1 METKSIQS
9 VEKNITMVALAN
21 VQPSSYNP
29 RKNFDG
35 ESLAELAESIRQQG
49 VLQPIGVRPTEEN
62 RFEIV
67 FGERRFRASLMAG
80 LEEIPAIVMEISDE
94 QAEEMAVTENL
105 QRKDVTPI
113 EEANAYQRLLESG
126 RHDVQSLAVQFGKN
140 ESYIRTRLKFVSLIP
155 EIVQLLE
162 QDEITISVASEIC
175 RYGEDIRREVYE
187 THLKEGVQYNSWR
200 GMKASEVAK
209 KIEQQ
214 YTADLAR
221 YSFDKTLCLSC
232 PHNTNNMMLFCEGGC
247 GNCANRTCLA
257 EMNAAYLTE
266 KAVQFVEQYP
276 AVSLC
281 HQEYN
286 YNETVVERLTAMG
299 YEVECLKTYATA
311 YPETPEAPEKEE
323 YGTSEEY
330 EEAYKEYEQD
340 FSDYMEQCKAIHG
353 QAEAGE
359 ITLYIRIEQKEV
371 VLCYLKN
378 AASNAN
384 GTDGT
389 VEKPL
394 SPVEKLEKQD
404 KRNKEIALEKTV
416 EDTKKQILEV
426 DMSERKFGQDEDKM
440 IYFFLL
446 ASLRRE
452 HYAEV
457 GLEEK
462 EPYHYLTDGEK
473 MDIIANLTAKQKAV
487 IRRDFLIAN
496 FKNAF
501 GGNAVASL
509 LLDFAQKHMP
519 EELAEIKNGHNEVY
533 EKRHQRIEEKK
544 AVLLV
549 QEQARQEA
557 VEAEEAQPGTEM
569 QPEEQ
574 PQPEAEL
581 QTEEVAA

>member
-155 EIVQLLE
+155 EIAQLLE

-175 RYGEDIRREVYE
+175 RYGEDIQREVYE

-330 EEAYKEYEQD
+330 EEVYKEYEQD

-557 VEAEEAQPGTEM
+557 VANT
-569 QPEEQ
+569 
-574 PQPEAEL
+574 
-581 QTEEVAA
+581 

>member
-155 EIVQLLE
+155 EIAQLLE

-175 RYGEDIRREVYE
+175 RYGEDIQREVYE